1 MVVSFV
7 TGMWKRPEVFELFAK
22 GIKHIQ
28 ENNKRITVNCIVAGS
43 EGVHSRSLCEK
54 YRFNYIE
61 TNNYPLSDKMN
72 KPLQVAKELNSDYV
86 ICLGSDDVMEL
97 RLFNEY
103 LYWMNKGYDFIGL
116 LDFYFLNLPK
126 DKAVYWKGYR
136 GPRKGDTVGA
146 VRCLSKWLLDQ
157 MNWELWQNGLM
168 KGLDASM
175 KRKLADLNYREKKI
189 RLKDLG
195 LYAMD
200 IKTEEN
206 ITEFKQYDNSVFID
220 AKALKSK
227 FNSIFV

>member
-7 TGMWKRPEVFELFAK
+7 TGMWKRPEVFEIFAK
-22 GIKHIQ
+22 GIKQIQ
-28 ENNKRITVNCIVAGS
+28 DNTSIIVHCIVSGS
-43 EGVHSRSLCEK
+43 EGSTSRNQAEK
-54 YRFNYIE
+54 YGFHYIE

-72 KPLQVAKELNSDYV
+72 QPLQIAKKLNSDYV
-86 ICLGSDDVMEL
+86 ICLGSDDVIEL
-97 RLFNEY
+97 SLFNEY
-103 LYWMNKGYDFIGL
+103 VYWMNKGYDFIGL

-126 DKAVYWKGYR
+126 NKAVYWRGYR
-136 GPRKGDTVGA
+136 GSRKGDTVGA
-146 VRCLSKWLLDQ
+146 VRCVSKWLLDQ
-157 MNWELWQNGLM
+157 LDWELWQNGLM

-206 ITEFKQYDNSVFID
+206 ITEFKQYDNSVFIN
-220 AKALKSK
+220 ATALKSK
-227 FNSIFV
+227 FNTIFV

>member
-7 TGMWKRPEVFELFAK
+7 TGMWKRPEVFEIFAK

-28 ENNKRITVNCIVAGS
+28 NNTPIIVHCIVSGS
-43 EGVHSRSLCEK
+43 EGSTSRNQAEK
-54 YRFNYIE
+54 YGFHYIE

-72 KPLQVAKELNSDYV
+72 QPLQIAKKLNSDYV
-86 ICLGSDDVMEL
+86 ICLGSDDVIEL
-97 RLFNEY
+97 KLFNEY

-126 DKAVYWKGYR
+126 NKSVYWRGYR
-136 GPRKGDTVGA
+136 GSRKGDTVGA

-220 AKALKSK
+220 ATALKSK

>member
-7 TGMWKRPEVFELFAK
+7 TGMWKRPEVFEIFAK

-28 ENNKRITVNCIVAGS
+28 DNTPIIVHCIVAGS
-43 EGVHSRSLCEK
+43 EGSTSRIQAER
-54 YRFNYIE
+54 YGFHYIE

-72 KPLQVAKELNSDYV
+72 QPLQIAKKLNSDYV

-146 VRCLSKWLLDQ
+146 VRCLSKWLLNQLD
-157 MNWELWQNGLM
+157 WELWQNGLM